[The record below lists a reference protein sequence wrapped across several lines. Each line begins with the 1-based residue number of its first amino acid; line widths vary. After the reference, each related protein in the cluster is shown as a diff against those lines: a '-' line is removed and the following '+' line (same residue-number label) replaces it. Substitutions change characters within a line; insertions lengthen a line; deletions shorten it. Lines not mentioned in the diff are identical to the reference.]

1 MVGEDKH
8 GEGAQTV
15 TGLPR
20 DGRAG
25 DMRPHLRAASLN
37 ALAISP
43 GRDGKKSL
51 PLDVPSTCLPR
62 KECSRPRQKYQHG
75 AFPRHWLDGL
85 IAALTALTG

>member
-8 GEGAQTV
+8 GEGAQTM

-25 DMRPHLRAASLN
+25 DMRPLLQAGPLS

-43 GRDGKKSL
+43 GTDGKKSL
-51 PLDVPSTCLPR
+51 APDVPSTCLPR
-62 KECSRPRQKYQHG
+62 KGCSRPRQKYQHG
-75 AFPRHWLDGL
+75 VFPRHWLDGL
-85 IAALTALTG
+85 IAALTVLTG